1 MIVIKLAQ
9 YNEIVS
15 QISRQFVILDLK
27 NCFRKF
33 DLVYINK
40 NHRRIRT
47 HCSAIHKPD
56 TLTTEL

>member
-9 YNEIVS
+9 YNELVS

-40 NHRRIRT
+40 NT
-47 HCSAIHKPD
+47 GGF
-56 TLTTEL
+56 ELIVLQFTSPIL